1 MVKIRRNA
9 RVRDVEY
16 RGRARSG
23 GGARGGLPFPMPTS
37 RGGKA
42 GAGVGGAGI
51 IGVIVVVVFA
61 LLSGGGEG
69 GFPAAVGDGSGS
81 TSDDSG
87 DVAEENFFL
96 GAIFTDVQDYWESTL
111 ADYRR
116 ATLVIFLD
124 NVETGGCGFATS
136 ATGPFYCPADEQV
149 YLDQSF
155 FDVLAGP
162 RFGAAGDF
170 AQAYV
175 IAHEVAHHV
184 QTVVGTSADV
194 RAAQQRASSQAE
206 ANALTI
212 RLELQADCLA
222 GTWANVAA
230 RRPPSAT
237 VTLETGDIEEGLRA
251 AEAVG
256 DDRIQES
263 AGQDVTPHNW
273 THGSAEQRQ
282 RWFTLGLET
291 GDPTRCDATFDMSVD
306 ATEILPG

>member
-1 MVKIRRNA
+1 MVKIRRGA

-23 GGARGGLPFPMPTS
+23 GTRGALPFPMPTS

-42 GAGVGGAGI
+42 GAGAGG
-51 IGVIVVVVFA
+51 IGVIGLVIVIVISMLGNSA
-61 LLSGGGEG
+61 
-69 GFPAAVGDGSGS
+69 D
-81 TSDDSG
+81 TSG
-87 DVAEENFFL
+87 DVAEENRFL
-96 GAIFTDVQDYWESTL
+96 GAVFTDVQDYWESTL

-116 ATLVIFLD
+116 ATMVIFLD
-124 NVETGGCGFATS
+124 HVETGGCGFATA
-136 ATGPFYCPADEQV
+136 ATGPFYCPADEHV

-155 FDVLAGP
+155 FDILAGP
-162 RFGAAGDF
+162 QFGAPGDF

-184 QTVVGTSADV
+184 QTVVGTSGQV
-194 RAAQQRASSQAE
+194 RTAQAQASSQSE

-222 GTWANVAA
+222 GTWASVAS
-230 RRPPSAT
+230 RRPASAT
-237 VTLETGDIEEGLRA
+237 VTLEPGDIAEGLAA

-282 RWFTLGLET
+282 AWFTLGLET
-291 GDPTRCDATFDMSVD
+291 GDPVRCEETFDMSVD
-306 ATEILPG
+306 ATRVMPG